1 MVASQ
6 EMSGGTEDGNVA
18 ALAASDN
25 QQSIASVANGAYA
38 MSAADRE
45 KKQGHQKMHRVVK
58 LKAVPTKS

>member
-45 KKQGHQKMHRVVK
+45 KK
-58 LKAVPTKS
+58 